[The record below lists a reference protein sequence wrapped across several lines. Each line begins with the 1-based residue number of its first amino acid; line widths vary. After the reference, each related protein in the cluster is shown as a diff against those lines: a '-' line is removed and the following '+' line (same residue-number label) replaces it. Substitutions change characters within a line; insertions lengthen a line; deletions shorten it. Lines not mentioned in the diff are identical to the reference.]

1 MTALIILAYLLWG
14 LILPVGILA
23 GISLWRYSRDKA
35 EGALEDAVF
44 EVRLPTGVLVLG
56 IALDGALVLLVLGFT
71 FFSKERPH
79 VLMYVTIGAFRWLG
93 LYLALKALCFKAV
106 VKREGIR
113 VYSIITRPYAFS
125 FRDIVSA
132 VRQVKNNR
140 VQSERILLKTAAGQ
154 KLIVERA
161 EEGYERFRDLIAAKV
176 DAGLRKGF

>member
-1 MTALIILAYLLWG
+1 M
-14 LILPVGILA
+14 
-23 GISLWRYSRDKA
+23 
-35 EGALEDAVF
+35 
-44 EVRLPTGVLVLG
+44 
-56 IALDGALVLLVLGFT
+56 
-71 FFSKERPH
+71 
-79 VLMYVTIGAFRWLG
+79 MYVTIGAFRWLG